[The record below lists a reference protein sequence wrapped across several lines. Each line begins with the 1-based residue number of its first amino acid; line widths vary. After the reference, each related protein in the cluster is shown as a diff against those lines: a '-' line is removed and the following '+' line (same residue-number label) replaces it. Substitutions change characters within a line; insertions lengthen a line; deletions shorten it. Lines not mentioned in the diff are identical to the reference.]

1 MAPRTTKTSSGR
13 KRARKSRWLMAG
25 AGLAGIAA
33 AGLLTASLLSAPDDR
48 VPGAPGLCPNFDV
61 DPNTGKM
68 RDRGW
73 IPCNGQTAQSGRI
86 DLIRKGF
93 NQH

>member
-1 MAPRTTKTSSGR
+1 
-13 KRARKSRWLMAG
+13 MAG
-25 AGLAGIAA
+25 AGLAGLAA
-33 AGLLTASLLSAPDDR
+33 AGLLAASLLSAPGDG
-48 VPGAPGLCPNFDV
+48 VEGAAGLCPNFDV

-68 RDRGW
+68 RDRGR
-73 IPCNGQTAQSGRI
+73 IPCNGATAQSGRI